1 MIYQVLRNI
10 IGFCLNLYYKEI
22 KIKNK
27 KALPKDGPLLIIS
40 NHPNTL
46 VDAFVVGYLCPRP
59 IHFLAKATFFN
70 TSLKRKLLSRLNI
83 VPINRVSDG
92 KTSGIDN
99 NDSFNRCYETLEQGK
114 VIAIFPEGTSFLE
127 HHLRELKT
135 GAARVILETV
145 QRNNGNLKVSIIP
158 VGINYTEGYK
168 FRSSLLVNIGNPVD
182 YSEEIKIY
190 ADNHSLAARQLT
202 QKFHDELSSLLISFR
217 EKTQE
222 KLALKLHHIFTSS
235 YIKNDKN
242 GVEKEVELL
251 RKIQQQLNKIESE
264 TPEKYEEIEISTEN
278 LLQKLNEIELKPSF
292 LDRRIKLRMFIRQLL
307 FSFIFIILGFPV
319 FIFGIIHNLVIYKCV
334 DTLVPRL
341 TKDIEYYAP
350 LSILLSMVLYPLVY
364 ILFLIAVNQYYNLP
378 VYADILY
385 FISMPATGLF
395 AYNFWKYISHI
406 NFKTNFVFYLFR
418 NKNYLEQIKKHRN
431 YLRELVFE
439 K

>member
-1 MIYQVLRNI
+1 MIYQTLRNI
-10 IGFCLNLYYKEI
+10 ISFCLNLYYKEI

-27 KALPKDGPLLIIS
+27 KALPKEGPLLIIS

-46 VDAFVVGYLCPRP
+46 VDAFVVGYLCQRP

-70 TSLKRKLLSRLNI
+70 TSLKKRLLTRLNI

-92 KTSGIDN
+92 KTSGVDN
-99 NDSFNRCYETLEQGK
+99 SDSFNRCFEVLEQGK

-135 GAARVILETV
+135 GAARIALETV
-145 QRNNGNLKVSIIP
+145 NRNNGNLTVNIIP
-158 VGINYTEGYK
+158 VGINYIEGYK
-168 FRSSLLVNIGNPVD
+168 FRSSVLVNIGNPID
-182 YSEEIKIY
+182 YSEEIELY
-190 ADNHSLAARQLT
+190 AANHSLAARQLT
-202 QKFHDELSSLLISFR
+202 QKFHDELSSLLISFK

-222 KLALKLHHIFTSS
+222 TLALKLHTIFTSS

-251 RKIQQQLNKIESE
+251 KKIQQQLHKIELE
-264 TPEKYEEIEISTEN
+264 YPEKYEEIEVNTEN

-292 LDRRIKLRMFIRQLL
+292 LDRKIKLRMFVRQLL
-307 FSFIFIILGFPV
+307 FSFVFIILGFPV
-319 FIFGIIHNLVIYKCV
+319 FVFGFIHNIIVYKLV
-334 DTLVPRL
+334 DLLVPRL

-350 LSILLSMVLYPLVY
+350 LSILLSMVLYPALY
-364 ILFLIAVNQYYNLP
+364 ISFLIVVNQYYNLP
-378 VYADILY
+378 PYADVMY
-385 FISMPATGLF
+385 FFAMPATGLF

-418 NKNYLEQIKKHRN
+418 NQNYLEQIKKHRN

-439 K
+439 